1 MERII
6 KEIRYISKYEN
17 KSLPVKIVKFNEE
30 FGEFCTEVI
39 KYLGFSYKPYDRAH
53 LIEEAADSLQVLLS
67 IFVQLENEADIKVDE
82 ILSTIPEKNKKWLE
96 KISSY
101 TQTIELPD
109 QSISTLIP
117 RPLLKVEQFEEEIR
131 LTTFVNTSN
140 VDIVSISSSNQIY
153 TLFYYDK

>member
-1 MERII
+1 MM
-6 KEIRYISKYEN
+6 K
-17 KSLPVKIVKFNEE
+17 
-30 FGEFCTEVI
+30 
-39 KYLGFSYKPYDRAH
+39 
-53 LIEEAADSLQVLLS
+53 
-67 IFVQLENEADIKVDE
+67 ENEADIKVDE